1 MKNILPILMCGMSLA
16 CNAVA
21 SDVKPAN
28 VLFIMIDDLRPELG
42 AYGSTAVKSPNIDS
56 LARESVVFANAYVN
70 VPVCGASRASM
81 MSGIRPTEKR
91 FVGYQA
97 RIDED
102 AKGAETLFGY
112 LKKQGY
118 YSESIGKILHFSEDS
133 KAGWSTPPWNPKA
146 KIKRIGHRNYQSAEN
161 IASFLKDRTG
171 PAYEAAD
178 VPDNHYFDGMIADQ
192 AMASLESASQ
202 RDQPFFIAV
211 GFLKPHLPF
220 TVPLRYWDLYNE
232 EDIDL
237 ASNPLMPVG
246 APREAIHS
254 WGELRKFEGIPKS
267 PHPVP
272 DAMAKK
278 LVHGYLASVSYS
290 DAQVGKLLTKLK
302 QLNLDENTI
311 VILAGDHGFSL
322 GEHGLWVKHS
332 PFDVAT
338 RTPLIV
344 KLPSALTDTSPMGRL
359 LKNSLSKST
368 LSKST
373 LSKSPLSKSNE
384 LTPSLNPGVGIAEG
398 LVEFVDIFPTVL
410 ELLGKPKLPQLQGES
425 FGSQLLDSSAPGKAA
440 VFPRWHAA
448 DVIKT
453 DRYAMTEW
461 FDRQGQVTARMLFDH
476 LNDPKETVNLAD
488 NKDFKTLVAELHEQL
503 IALRESR

>member
-1 MKNILPILMCGMSLA
+1 MKNLLPILMCGMSLA
-16 CNAVA
+16 FNVFA

-56 LARESVVFANAYVN
+56 LASEAVLFANAYVN

-102 AKGAETLFGY
+102 AQDAETLFGY
-112 LKKQGY
+112 LKNQGY

-133 KAGWSTPPWNPKA
+133 KADWSAPPWNPKA
-146 KIKRIGHRNYQSAEN
+146 KIKRLGHRNYQSAEN
-161 IASFLKDRTG
+161 IASFLKDRVG

-202 RDQPFFIAV
+202 RDQPFFMAV

-220 TVPLRYWDLYNE
+220 TAPLRYWDLYRE
-232 EDIDL
+232 DDIDL
-237 ASNPLMPVG
+237 ASNPLMPVV
-246 APREAIHS
+246 APREAMHS
-254 WGELRKFEGIPKS
+254 WGELRKFEGIPKA

-302 QLNLDENTI
+302 QLNLDDNTI
-311 VILAGDHGFSL
+311 VIVAGDHGFSL

-344 KLPSALTDTSPMGRL
+344 KLPTTLTETSTTGL
-359 LKNSLSKST
+359 LSST
-368 LSKST
+368 LSTRSE
-373 LSKSPLSKSNE
+373 P
-384 LTPSLNPGVGIAEG
+384 TPNLKPGVGTAEG

-410 ELLGKPKLPQLQGES
+410 ELLGKPKLPQLQGDS
-425 FGSQLLDSSAPGKAA
+425 FVSQLIDVSAPGKVA

-461 FDRQGQVTARMLFDH
+461 FDQQGQVTARMLFDH
-476 LNDPKETVNLAD
+476 LNDPKETINLAEH
-488 NKDFKTLVAELHEQL
+488 KDYKSLVADLHEQL
-503 IALRESR
+503 ISLRENR

>member
-1 MKNILPILMCGMSLA
+1 MNSILPILMCGMALA
-16 CNAVA
+16 FNAVA

-28 VLFIMIDDLRPELG
+28 ILLIMIDDLRPELG

-56 LARESVVFANAYVN
+56 LAREAVVFANAYVN

-91 FVGYQA
+91 FVGYEA

-133 KAGWSTPPWNPKA
+133 KAGWSTPPWNPKP
-146 KIKRIGHRNYQSAEN
+146 KIKRLGHRNYQSAEN
-161 IASFLKDRTG
+161 IISFLKDRTG

-178 VPDNHYFDGMIADQ
+178 VPDNRYFDGMIADQ
-192 AMASLESASQ
+192 AMASLESASE
-202 RDQPFFIAV
+202 RDQPFFMAV

-220 TVPLRYWDLYNE
+220 TVPLSYWDLYDQ
-232 EDIDL
+232 EDINL

-246 APREAIHS
+246 APRQAIHR
-254 WGELRKFEGIPKS
+254 WGELRKFEGIPKA
-267 PHPVP
+267 PHPVS

-290 DAQVGKLLTKLK
+290 DAQVGKLLAKLK
-302 QLNLDENTI
+302 QLNLDDNTI
-311 VILAGDHGFSL
+311 VMVAGDHGFSL

-344 KLPSALTDTSPMGRL
+344 KLPTALTQTSTARRRL
-359 LKNSLSKST
+359 KSTSSKSSET
-368 LSKST
+368 K
-373 LSKSPLSKSNE
+373 PNR
-384 LTPSLNPGVGIAEG
+384 NPGVGTAEG

-410 ELLGKPKLPQLQGES
+410 ELLGKPILPQLQGAS
-425 FGSQLLDSSAPGKAA
+425 FVSQLLDTSAPGKTA

-461 FDRQGQVTARMLFDH
+461 FDQEGQVTARMLFDH
-476 LNDPKETVNLAD
+476 LNDPKETINLAEH
-488 NKDFKTLVAELHEQL
+488 KDYKSLVAELHEQL
-503 IALRESR
+503 IFLRESR

>member
-1 MKNILPILMCGMSLA
+1 MKNLLLIFMCSLSIA
-16 CNAVA
+16 FNAIA

-28 VLFIMIDDLRPELG
+28 ILFIMIDDLRPELG

-56 LARESVVFANAYVN
+56 LASEGVLFANAYAN

-81 MSGIRPTEKR
+81 MSGIRPTETR

-118 YSESIGKILHFSEDS
+118 YSQSIGKILHFPDDS
-133 KAGWSTPPWNPKA
+133 KAGWSTPPWNPKP

-161 IASFLKDRTG
+161 IASFLKGRVG
-171 PAYEAAD
+171 PAYEATD

-192 AMASLESASQ
+192 AITSLESASQ
-202 RDQPFFIAV
+202 RDQPFFMAV

-220 TVPLRYWDLYNE
+220 TVPLRYWDLYRE
-232 EDIDL
+232 DDIDL

-246 APREAIHS
+246 APRQAIHS
-254 WGELRKFEGIPKS
+254 WGELRKFEGIPKA

-290 DAQVGKLLTKLK
+290 DAQVGKLLAKLK
-302 QLNLDENTI
+302 QLDLDDYTI

-344 KLPSALTDTSPMGRL
+344 KLPTKLTEKSAMGLLREGTS
-359 LKNSLSKST
+359 SKSSET
-368 LSKST
+368 K
-373 LSKSPLSKSNE
+373 
-384 LTPSLNPGVGIAEG
+384 PSRNPGVGTAEG

-410 ELLGKPKLPQLQGES
+410 ELLGKPKLPQLQGDS
-425 FGSQLLDSSAPGKAA
+425 FVSQLLDVNAPGKVA

-461 FDRQGQVTARMLFDH
+461 FDQQGQVTARMMFDH
-476 LNDPKETVNLAD
+476 LNDPKETVNLAEH
-488 NKDFKTLVAELHEQL
+488 KDYKSLVADLHEQL
-503 IALRESR
+503 IILRESR

>member
-1 MKNILPILMCGMSLA
+1 MKNILPIFMCGMSLTF
-16 CNAVA
+16 NAVA

-56 LARESVVFANAYVN
+56 LASEAVVFANAYVN

-112 LKKQGY
+112 LKNQGY

-133 KAGWSTPPWNPKA
+133 KAGWSTPPWSPKA

-161 IASFLKDRTG
+161 IARFLKDRVG
-171 PAYEAAD
+171 PAYEAVD
-178 VPDNHYFDGMIADQ
+178 VPDNHYFDGMIAEQ
-192 AMASLESASQ
+192 AMASLESASE
-202 RDQPFFIAV
+202 RDQPFFMAV

-220 TVPLRYWDLYNE
+220 TVPLRYWDLYRQ
-232 EDIDL
+232 EDINL
-237 ASNPLMPVG
+237 ANNPLMPVG
-246 APREAIHS
+246 APRQAIHS
-254 WGELRKFEGIPKS
+254 WGELRKFEGIPKA
-267 PHPVP
+267 PYPVP

-290 DAQVGKLLTKLK
+290 DAQVGKLLAKLK
-302 QLNLDENTI
+302 QLNLDDNTI
-311 VILAGDHGFSL
+311 VIVAGDHGFSL

-344 KLPSALTDTSPMGRL
+344 KLPTSLTQSSTMGRRL
-359 LKNSLSKST
+359 ESTSSKSSAT
-368 LSKST
+368 K
-373 LSKSPLSKSNE
+373 
-384 LTPSLNPGVGIAEG
+384 LNRNSGVGTAEG

-410 ELLGKPKLPQLQGES
+410 ELLGKPMLPQLQGKS
-425 FGSQLLDSSAPGKAA
+425 FVSQLLDTSAPGKTA

-461 FDRQGQVTARMLFDH
+461 FDQEGQVTARMLFDH
-476 LNDPKETVNLAD
+476 LNDPKETINLAEH
-488 NKDFKTLVAELHEQL
+488 KDYKSLVADLHQQL
-503 IALRESR
+503 IFLRESR

>member
-16 CNAVA
+16 FNVFA

-56 LARESVVFANAYVN
+56 LASEAVLFANAYVN

-81 MSGIRPTEKR
+81 VSGIRPTEKR

-102 AKGAETLFGY
+102 AQDAETLFGY
-112 LKKQGY
+112 LKNQGY

-133 KAGWSTPPWNPKA
+133 KADWSAPPWNPKA
-146 KIKRIGHRNYQSAEN
+146 KIKRLGHRNYQSAEN
-161 IASFLKDRTG
+161 IASFLKDRVG

-192 AMASLESASQ
+192 AMASLESVSQ
-202 RDQPFFIAV
+202 RDQPFFMAV

-220 TVPLRYWDLYNE
+220 TAPLRYWDLYRE
-232 EDIDL
+232 DDIDL
-237 ASNPLMPVG
+237 ASNPLMPVA
-246 APREAIHS
+246 APREAMHS
-254 WGELRKFEGIPKS
+254 WGELRKFEGIPKA

-302 QLNLDENTI
+302 QLNLDDNTI
-311 VILAGDHGFSL
+311 VIVAGDHGFSL

-344 KLPSALTDTSPMGRL
+344 KLPTTLTETSTTGL
-359 LKNSLSKST
+359 LSST
-368 LSKST
+368 LSTRSE
-373 LSKSPLSKSNE
+373 P
-384 LTPSLNPGVGIAEG
+384 TPNLKPGVGTAEG

-410 ELLGKPKLPQLQGES
+410 ELLGKPKLPQLQGDS
-425 FGSQLLDSSAPGKAA
+425 FVSQLIDVSAPGKVA

-461 FDRQGQVTARMLFDH
+461 FDQQGQVTARMLFDH
-476 LNDPKETVNLAD
+476 LNDPKETINLAEH
-488 NKDFKTLVAELHEQL
+488 KDYKSLVADLHEQL
-503 IALRESR
+503 ISLRENR

>member
-1 MKNILPILMCGMSLA
+1 MKNLLLIFMCSLSIA
-16 CNAVA
+16 FNAIA

-28 VLFIMIDDLRPELG
+28 ILFIMIDDLRPELG

-56 LARESVVFANAYVN
+56 LASEGVLFANAYAN

-81 MSGIRPTEKR
+81 MSGIRPTETR

-118 YSESIGKILHFSEDS
+118 YSQSIGKILHFPDDS
-133 KAGWSTPPWNPKA
+133 KAGWSTPPWNPKP

-161 IASFLKDRTG
+161 IASFLKGRVG
-171 PAYEAAD
+171 PAYEATD
-178 VPDNHYFDGMIADQ
+178 VQDNHYFDGMIADQ
-192 AMASLESASQ
+192 AITSLESASQ
-202 RDQPFFIAV
+202 RDQPFFMAV

-220 TVPLRYWDLYNE
+220 TVPLRYWDLYRE
-232 EDIDL
+232 DDIDL

-246 APREAIHS
+246 APRQAIHS
-254 WGELRKFEGIPKS
+254 WGELRKFEGIPKA

-290 DAQVGKLLTKLK
+290 DAQVGKLLAKLK
-302 QLNLDENTI
+302 QLDLDDNTI

-344 KLPSALTDTSPMGRL
+344 KLPTKLTEKSAMGLLREGTS
-359 LKNSLSKST
+359 SKSSET
-368 LSKST
+368 K
-373 LSKSPLSKSNE
+373 
-384 LTPSLNPGVGIAEG
+384 PSRNPGVGTAEG

-410 ELLGKPKLPQLQGES
+410 ELLGKPKLPQLQGDS
-425 FGSQLLDSSAPGKAA
+425 FVSQLLDVNAPGKVA

-461 FDRQGQVTARMLFDH
+461 FDQQGQVTARMMFDH
-476 LNDPKETVNLAD
+476 LNDPKETVNLAEH
-488 NKDFKTLVAELHEQL
+488 KDYKSLVADLHEQL
-503 IALRESR
+503 IILRESR

>member
-1 MKNILPILMCGMSLA
+1 MKNLLLIFMCSLSIA
-16 CNAVA
+16 FNAIA

-28 VLFIMIDDLRPELG
+28 ILFIMIDDLRPELG

-56 LARESVVFANAYVN
+56 LASEAVLFANAYVN

-118 YSESIGKILHFSEDS
+118 YSESIGKILHFSADS

-192 AMASLESASQ
+192 AMASLESASE
-202 RDQPFFIAV
+202 RDQPFFMAV

-220 TVPLRYWDLYNE
+220 TVPLRYWDLYRE
-232 EDIDL
+232 DDIDL

-246 APREAIHS
+246 APRQAIHS
-254 WGELRKFEGIPKS
+254 WGELRKFEGIPKA

-290 DAQVGKLLTKLK
+290 DAQVGKLLAKLK
-302 QLNLDENTI
+302 QLDLDDNTI

-344 KLPSALTDTSPMGRL
+344 KLPTKLTEKSAMGL
-359 LKNSLSKST
+359 LLGST
-368 LSKST
+368 LSTS
-373 LSKSPLSKSNE
+373 SEP
-384 LTPSLNPGVGIAEG
+384 TPNLKPGVGTAEG

-410 ELLGKPKLPQLQGES
+410 ELLGKPKLPQLQGDS
-425 FGSQLLDSSAPGKAA
+425 FVSQLLDVNAPGKVA

-461 FDRQGQVTARMLFDH
+461 FDQQGQVTARMLFDH
-476 LNDPKETVNLAD
+476 INDPKETVNLAEH
-488 NKDFKTLVAELHEQL
+488 KDYKSLVADLHEQL
-503 IALRESR
+503 IILRESR

>member
-16 CNAVA
+16 FNAVA

-56 LARESVVFANAYVN
+56 LASEAVVFANAYVN

-133 KAGWSTPPWNPKA
+133 KAGWSTPPWNPKP
-146 KIKRIGHRNYQSAEN
+146 KIKRIGHRNYQRAEK
-161 IASFLKDRTG
+161 IASFLKYRVG

-192 AMASLESASQ
+192 AMASLESVSQ
-202 RDQPFFIAV
+202 RDQPFFMAV

-220 TVPLRYWDLYNE
+220 NAPLRYWDLYRE
-232 EDIDL
+232 DDIDL
-237 ASNPLMPVG
+237 ASNPLMPVA
-246 APREAIHS
+246 APREAMHS
-254 WGELRKFEGIPKS
+254 WGELRKFEGIPKA

-290 DAQVGKLLTKLK
+290 DAQVGKLVTKLK
-302 QLNLDENTI
+302 QLNLDDNTI
-311 VILAGDHGFSL
+311 VIVAGDHGFSL

-344 KLPSALTDTSPMGRL
+344 KLPTTLTETSTMGL
-359 LKNSLSKST
+359 LGST
-368 LSKST
+368 LSTRSE
-373 LSKSPLSKSNE
+373 P
-384 LTPSLNPGVGIAEG
+384 TPNLKPGVGTAEG

-410 ELLGKPKLPQLQGES
+410 ELLGKPKLPQLQGDS
-425 FGSQLLDSSAPGKAA
+425 FVSQLIDVSAPGKVA

-461 FDRQGQVTARMLFDH
+461 FDQQGQVTARMLFDH
-476 LNDPKETVNLAD
+476 LNDPKETINLAEH
-488 NKDFKTLVAELHEQL
+488 KDYKSLVADLHEQL
-503 IALRESR
+503 ISLRENR

>member
-1 MKNILPILMCGMSLA
+1 MKNLLPILMCGMSLA
-16 CNAVA
+16 FNVFA

-56 LARESVVFANAYVN
+56 LASEAVLFANAYVN

-102 AKGAETLFGY
+102 AQDAETLFGY
-112 LKKQGY
+112 LKNQGY

-133 KAGWSTPPWNPKA
+133 KADWSAPPWNPKA
-146 KIKRIGHRNYQSAEN
+146 KIKRLGHRNYQSAEN
-161 IASFLKDRTG
+161 IASFLKDRVG

-202 RDQPFFIAV
+202 RDQPFFMAV

-220 TVPLRYWDLYNE
+220 TAPLRYWDLYRE
-232 EDIDL
+232 DDIDL
-237 ASNPLMPVG
+237 ASNPLMPVV
-246 APREAIHS
+246 APREAMHS
-254 WGELRKFEGIPKS
+254 WGELRKFEGIPKA

-302 QLNLDENTI
+302 QLNLDDNTI
-311 VILAGDHGFSL
+311 VIVAGDHGFSL

-344 KLPSALTDTSPMGRL
+344 KLPTTLTETSTTGL
-359 LKNSLSKST
+359 LSST
-368 LSKST
+368 LSQRSE
-373 LSKSPLSKSNE
+373 P
-384 LTPSLNPGVGIAEG
+384 TPNLKPGVGTAEG

-410 ELLGKPKLPQLQGES
+410 ELLGKPKLPQLQGDS
-425 FGSQLLDSSAPGKAA
+425 FVSQLIDVSAPGKVA

-461 FDRQGQVTARMLFDH
+461 FDQQGQVTARMLFDH
-476 LNDPKETVNLAD
+476 LNDPKETINLAEH
-488 NKDFKTLVAELHEQL
+488 KDYKSLVADLHEQL
-503 IALRESR
+503 ISLRENR

>member
-1 MKNILPILMCGMSLA
+1 MKNLLLIFMCSLSIA
-16 CNAVA
+16 FNAIA

-28 VLFIMIDDLRPELG
+28 ILFIMIDDLRPELG

-56 LARESVVFANAYVN
+56 LASEGVLFANAYAN

-81 MSGIRPTEKR
+81 MSGIRPTETR

-118 YSESIGKILHFSEDS
+118 YSQSIGKILHFPDDS
-133 KAGWSTPPWNPKA
+133 KAGWSTPPWNPKP

-161 IASFLKDRTG
+161 IASFLKGRVG
-171 PAYEAAD
+171 PAYEATD

-192 AMASLESASQ
+192 AITSLES
-202 RDQPFFIAV
+202 DQPFFMAV

-220 TVPLRYWDLYNE
+220 TVPLRYWDLYRE
-232 EDIDL
+232 DDIDL

-246 APREAIHS
+246 APRQAIHS
-254 WGELRKFEGIPKS
+254 WGELRKFEGIPKA

-290 DAQVGKLLTKLK
+290 DAQVGKLLAKLK
-302 QLNLDENTI
+302 QLDLDDNTI

-344 KLPSALTDTSPMGRL
+344 KLPTKLTEKSAMGLLREGTS
-359 LKNSLSKST
+359 SKSSET
-368 LSKST
+368 K
-373 LSKSPLSKSNE
+373 
-384 LTPSLNPGVGIAEG
+384 PSRNPGVGTAEG

-410 ELLGKPKLPQLQGES
+410 ELLGKPKLPQLQGDS
-425 FGSQLLDSSAPGKAA
+425 FVSQLLDVNAPGKVA

-461 FDRQGQVTARMLFDH
+461 FDQQGQVTARMMFDH
-476 LNDPKETVNLAD
+476 LNDPKETVNLAEH
-488 NKDFKTLVAELHEQL
+488 KDYKSLVADLHEQL
-503 IALRESR
+503 IILRESR

>member
-16 CNAVA
+16 FNAVA

-56 LARESVVFANAYVN
+56 LASEAVVFANAYVN

-133 KAGWSTPPWNPKA
+133 KAGWSTPPWNPKP
-146 KIKRIGHRNYQSAEN
+146 KIKRIGHRNYQRAEN
-161 IASFLKDRTG
+161 IASFLKDRVG

-192 AMASLESASQ
+192 AMASLESVSQ

-220 TVPLRYWDLYNE
+220 NAPLRYWDLYRE
-232 EDIDL
+232 DDIDL
-237 ASNPLMPVG
+237 ASNPLMPVA
-246 APREAIHS
+246 APREAMHS
-254 WGELRKFEGIPKS
+254 WGELRKFEGIPKA

-290 DAQVGKLLTKLK
+290 DAQVGKLLAKLK
-302 QLNLDENTI
+302 QLDLDDNTI

-344 KLPSALTDTSPMGRL
+344 KLPTKLTEKSAMGL
-359 LKNSLSKST
+359 LLGST
-368 LSKST
+368 LSTS
-373 LSKSPLSKSNE
+373 SEP
-384 LTPSLNPGVGIAEG
+384 TPNLKPGVGTAEG

-410 ELLGKPKLPQLQGES
+410 ELLGKPKLPQLQGDS
-425 FGSQLLDSSAPGKAA
+425 FVSQLLDVNAPGKVA

-461 FDRQGQVTARMLFDH
+461 FDQQGQVTARMMFDH
-476 LNDPKETVNLAD
+476 LNDPKETVNLAEH
-488 NKDFKTLVAELHEQL
+488 KDYKSLVADLHEQL
-503 IALRESR
+503 ISLRENR

>member
-16 CNAVA
+16 FNAAA
-21 SDVKPAN
+21 SDLKPAN
-28 VLFIMIDDLRPELG
+28 VLLIMIDDLRPELG
-42 AYGSTAVKSPNIDS
+42 AYGSTEVKSPNIDS
-56 LARESVVFANAYVN
+56 LAGEAVLFANAYVN

-192 AMASLESASQ
+192 AMASLESASE
-202 RDQPFFIAV
+202 RDQPFFMAV

-220 TVPLRYWDLYNE
+220 TVPLRYWDLYEQEN
-232 EDIDL
+232 INL

-246 APREAIHS
+246 APRQAIHS
-254 WGELRKFEGIPKS
+254 WGELRKFEGIPKA

-278 LVHGYLASVSYS
+278 LIHGYLASVSYS
-290 DAQVGKLLTKLK
+290 DAQVGKLLAKLK
-302 QLNLDENTI
+302 QLNLDDNTI

-344 KLPSALTDTSPMGRL
+344 KLPTALTETSTMGRL
-359 LKNSLSKST
+359 LGSSS
-368 LSKST
+368 SRSGEI
-373 LSKSPLSKSNE
+373 KSNM
-384 LTPSLNPGVGIAEG
+384 NPGVGIAEG

-410 ELLGKPKLPQLQGES
+410 ELLGKPKLPQLQGDS
-425 FGSQLLDSSAPGKAA
+425 FVNQLLDASAPGKAA

-453 DRYAMTEW
+453 DRYALTEW
-461 FDRQGQVTARMLFDH
+461 FDQRGEVTARMLYDH
-476 LNDPKETVNLAD
+476 QNDPQETVNLAD
-488 NKDFKTLVAELHEQL
+488 NKDYQSLVAELHKKL
-503 IALRESR
+503 IVLRENR

>member
-1 MKNILPILMCGMSLA
+1 MKNLLLTAISVMSLA
-16 CNAVA
+16 FNALA
-21 SDVKPAN
+21 SEVKPAN
-28 VLFIMIDDLRPELG
+28 VLLIMIDDLRPELG
-42 AYGSTAVKSPNIDS
+42 AYGSTAVKSPNIDK
-56 LARESVVFANAYVN
+56 LASEAVLFANAYAN

-81 MSGIRPTEKR
+81 MSGIRPTETR

-118 YSESIGKILHFSEDS
+118 YSQSIGKILHFPDDS
-133 KAGWSTPPWNPKA
+133 KAGWSTPPWNPKP
-146 KIKRIGHRNYQSAEN
+146 KVKRIGHRNYQSAEN
-161 IASFLKDRTG
+161 IASFLKGRVG
-171 PAYEAAD
+171 PAYEATD

-192 AMASLESASQ
+192 AITSLESASQ
-202 RDQPFFIAV
+202 RDQPFFMAV

-220 TVPLRYWDLYNE
+220 TVPLRYWDLYRE
-232 EDIDL
+232 EDINL

-246 APREAIHS
+246 APLEAMHR
-254 WGELRKFEGIPKS
+254 WGELRKFDGIPKS
-267 PHPVP
+267 PYPVP
-272 DAMAKK
+272 EAMAKK

-290 DAQVGKLLTKLK
+290 DAQVGKLLAKLK
-302 QLNLDENTI
+302 QLNLDDNTI
-311 VILAGDHGFSL
+311 IILVGDHGFSL

-344 KLPSALTDTSPMGRL
+344 KLPTGLKEPLAMERL
-359 LKNSLSKST
+359 LGKT
-368 LSKST
+368 LSQT
-373 LSKSPLSKSNE
+373 NESPAV
-384 LTPSLNPGVGIAEG
+384 LNPVEGVAEG

-410 ELLGKPKLPQLQGES
+410 ELLGKPKLRQLQGES
-425 FGSQLLDSSAPGKAA
+425 FVSQLLDTSAPGKAE

-453 DRYAMTEW
+453 DRYALTEW
-461 FDRQGQVTARMLFDH
+461 FDHRGRVTARMLFDH
-476 LNDPKETVNLAD
+476 LNDPNESVNVAED
-488 NKDFKTLVAELHEQL
+488 KRYKSLVAKLHDRL
-503 IALRESR
+503 IVLRENR

>member
-1 MKNILPILMCGMSLA
+1 MKNLLLIFMCSLSIA
-16 CNAVA
+16 FNAIA

-28 VLFIMIDDLRPELG
+28 ILFIMIDDLRPELG

-56 LARESVVFANAYVN
+56 LASEGVLFANAYAN

-81 MSGIRPTEKR
+81 MSGIRPTETS

-118 YSESIGKILHFSEDS
+118 YSQSIGKILHFPDDS
-133 KAGWSTPPWNPKA
+133 KAGWSTPPWNPKP

-161 IASFLKDRTG
+161 IASFLKGSVG
-171 PAYEAAD
+171 PAYEATD

-192 AMASLESASQ
+192 AITSLESASQ
-202 RDQPFFIAV
+202 RDQPFFMAV

-220 TVPLRYWDLYNE
+220 TVPLRYWDLYRE
-232 EDIDL
+232 DDIDL

-246 APREAIHS
+246 APRQAIHS
-254 WGELRKFEGIPKS
+254 WGELRKFEGIPKA

-290 DAQVGKLLTKLK
+290 DAQVGKLLAKLK
-302 QLNLDENTI
+302 QLDLDDNTI

-344 KLPSALTDTSPMGRL
+344 KLPTKLTEKSAMGLLREGTS
-359 LKNSLSKST
+359 SKSSET
-368 LSKST
+368 K
-373 LSKSPLSKSNE
+373 
-384 LTPSLNPGVGIAEG
+384 PSRNPGVGTAEG

-410 ELLGKPKLPQLQGES
+410 ELLGKPKLPQLQGDS
-425 FGSQLLDSSAPGKAA
+425 FVSQLLDVNAPGKVA

-461 FDRQGQVTARMLFDH
+461 FDQQGQVTARMMFDH
-476 LNDPKETVNLAD
+476 LNDPKETVNLAEH
-488 NKDFKTLVAELHEQL
+488 KDYKSLVADLHEQL
-503 IALRESR
+503 IILRESR

>member
-16 CNAVA
+16 FNAVA

-202 RDQPFFIAV
+202 RDQPFFMAV

-237 ASNPLMPVG
+237 AS
-246 APREAIHS
+246 I
-254 WGELRKFEGIPKS
+254 
-267 PHPVP
+267 
-272 DAMAKK
+272 
-278 LVHGYLASVSYS
+278 
-290 DAQVGKLLTKLK
+290 
-302 QLNLDENTI
+302 
-311 VILAGDHGFSL
+311 
-322 GEHGLWVKHS
+322 
-332 PFDVAT
+332 
-338 RTPLIV
+338 
-344 KLPSALTDTSPMGRL
+344 
-359 LKNSLSKST
+359 
-368 LSKST
+368 
-373 LSKSPLSKSNE
+373 
-384 LTPSLNPGVGIAEG
+384 
-398 LVEFVDIFPTVL
+398 
-410 ELLGKPKLPQLQGES
+410 
-425 FGSQLLDSSAPGKAA
+425 
-440 VFPRWHAA
+440 
-448 DVIKT
+448 
-453 DRYAMTEW
+453 
-461 FDRQGQVTARMLFDH
+461 
-476 LNDPKETVNLAD
+476 
-488 NKDFKTLVAELHEQL
+488 
-503 IALRESR
+503 

>member
-1 MKNILPILMCGMSLA
+1 MKNILPILICGMSLA
-16 CNAVA
+16 FNAVA
-21 SDVKPAN
+21 SDLKPAN

-42 AYGSTAVKSPNIDS
+42 AYGSKAVKSPNIDS
-56 LARESVVFANAYVN
+56 LAGEAVLFANAYVN

-91 FVGYQA
+91 FVGYQS

-192 AMASLESASQ
+192 AMASLESASE
-202 RDQPFFIAV
+202 RDQPFFMAV

-220 TVPLRYWDLYNE
+220 TVPLRYWDLYEQEAIN
-232 EDIDL
+232 L

-246 APREAIHS
+246 APRQAIHS
-254 WGELRKFEGIPKS
+254 WGELRKFEGIPKA

-290 DAQVGKLLTKLK
+290 DAQVGKLLAKLK
-302 QLNLDENTI
+302 QLNLDDNTI

-338 RTPLIV
+338 KTPLIV
-344 KLPSALTDTSPMGRL
+344 KLPTTLTETLLMGRL
-359 LKNSLSKST
+359 LEST
-368 LSKST
+368 LATGDESR
-373 LSKSPLSKSNE
+373 PL
-384 LTPSLNPGVGIAEG
+384 LNPGVGVAGG
-398 LVEFVDIFPTVL
+398 LVEFVDIFPTLL
-410 ELLGKPKLPQLQGES
+410 ELLGKPKLPQLQGDS
-425 FGSQLLDSSAPGKAA
+425 FVSQLLDSSAPGKAA

-461 FDRQGQVTARMLFDH
+461 FDQQGNVTARMLFDH
-476 LNDPKETVNLAD
+476 LNDPQESVNLAD
-488 NKDFKTLVAELHEQL
+488 NREYKSLVAELHEQL

>member
-1 MKNILPILMCGMSLA
+1 MKNLLPILMCGMSLA
-16 CNAVA
+16 FNVFA

-56 LARESVVFANAYVN
+56 LASEAVLFANAYVN

-102 AKGAETLFGY
+102 AQDAETLFGY
-112 LKKQGY
+112 LKNQGY

-133 KAGWSTPPWNPKA
+133 KADWSAPPWNPKA
-146 KIKRIGHRNYQSAEN
+146 KIKRLGHRNYQSAEN
-161 IASFLKDRTG
+161 IASFLKDRVG

-192 AMASLESASQ
+192 AMASLESVSQ
-202 RDQPFFIAV
+202 RDQPFFMAV

-220 TVPLRYWDLYNE
+220 TAPLRYWDLYRE
-232 EDIDL
+232 DDIDL
-237 ASNPLMPVG
+237 ASNPLMPVA
-246 APREAIHS
+246 APREAMHS
-254 WGELRKFEGIPKS
+254 WGELRKFEGIPKA

-290 DAQVGKLLTKLK
+290 DAQVGKLLAKLK
-302 QLNLDENTI
+302 QLDLDDNTI

-344 KLPSALTDTSPMGRL
+344 KLPTKLTEKSAMGL
-359 LKNSLSKST
+359 LLGST
-368 LSKST
+368 LSTS
-373 LSKSPLSKSNE
+373 SEP
-384 LTPSLNPGVGIAEG
+384 TPNLKPGVGTAEG

-410 ELLGKPKLPQLQGES
+410 ELLGKPKLPQLQGDS
-425 FGSQLLDSSAPGKAA
+425 FVSQLLDVNAPGKVA

-461 FDRQGQVTARMLFDH
+461 FDQQGQVTARMLFDH
-476 LNDPKETVNLAD
+476 INDPKETVNLAEH
-488 NKDFKTLVAELHEQL
+488 KDYKSLVADLHEQL
-503 IALRESR
+503 IFLRESR

>member
-1 MKNILPILMCGMSLA
+1 MNSILPVLMCGMALA
-16 CNAVA
+16 FNAVA

-28 VLFIMIDDLRPELG
+28 ILLIMIDDLRPELG

-56 LARESVVFANAYVN
+56 LAREAVVFANAYVN

-91 FVGYQA
+91 FVGYEA

-133 KAGWSTPPWNPKA
+133 KAGWSTPPWNPKP
-146 KIKRIGHRNYQSAEN
+146 KIKRLGHHNYQSAEN
-161 IASFLKDRTG
+161 IISFLKDRTG

-178 VPDNHYFDGMIADQ
+178 VPDNRYFDGMIADQ
-192 AMASLESASQ
+192 AMASLESASE
-202 RDQPFFIAV
+202 RDQPFFMAV

-220 TVPLRYWDLYNE
+220 TVPLSYWDLYDQ
-232 EDIDL
+232 EDINL

-246 APREAIHS
+246 APRQAIHR
-254 WGELRKFEGIPKS
+254 WGELRKFEGIPKA
-267 PHPVP
+267 PHPVS

-290 DAQVGKLLTKLK
+290 DAQVGKLLAKLK
-302 QLNLDENTI
+302 QLNLDDNTI
-311 VILAGDHGFSL
+311 VMVAGDHGFSL

-344 KLPSALTDTSPMGRL
+344 KLPTALTQTSTARRL
-359 LKNSLSKST
+359 KSTSSKSSEAKPNT
-368 LSKST
+368 NSH
-373 LSKSPLSKSNE
+373 
-384 LTPSLNPGVGIAEG
+384 VGTAEG

-410 ELLGKPKLPQLQGES
+410 ELLGKPILPQLQGES
-425 FGSQLLDSSAPGKAA
+425 FVSQLLDTSAPGKTA

-461 FDRQGQVTARMLFDH
+461 FDQEGQVTARMLFDH
-476 LNDPKETVNLAD
+476 LNDPKETINLAEH
-488 NKDFKTLVAELHEQL
+488 KDYKSLVAELHEQL
-503 IALRESR
+503 IFLRESR

>member
-1 MKNILPILMCGMSLA
+1 MKNLLLIFMCSLSIA
-16 CNAVA
+16 FNAIA

-28 VLFIMIDDLRPELG
+28 ILFIMIDDLRPELG

-56 LARESVVFANAYVN
+56 LASEGVLFANAYAN

-81 MSGIRPTEKR
+81 MSGIRPTETR

-118 YSESIGKILHFSEDS
+118 YSQSIGKILHFPDYS
-133 KAGWSTPPWNPKA
+133 KAGWSTPPWNPKP

-161 IASFLKDRTG
+161 IASFLKGRVG
-171 PAYEAAD
+171 PAYEATD

-192 AMASLESASQ
+192 AITSLESASQ
-202 RDQPFFIAV
+202 RDQPFFMAV

-220 TVPLRYWDLYNE
+220 TVPLRYWDLYRE
-232 EDIDL
+232 DDIDL

-246 APREAIHS
+246 APRQAIHS
-254 WGELRKFEGIPKS
+254 WGELRKFEGIPKA

-290 DAQVGKLLTKLK
+290 DAQVGKLLAKLK
-302 QLNLDENTI
+302 QLDLDDNTI

-344 KLPSALTDTSPMGRL
+344 KLPTKLTEKSAMGLLREGTS
-359 LKNSLSKST
+359 SKSSET
-368 LSKST
+368 K
-373 LSKSPLSKSNE
+373 
-384 LTPSLNPGVGIAEG
+384 PSRNPGVGTAEG

-410 ELLGKPKLPQLQGES
+410 ELLGKPKLPQLQGDS
-425 FGSQLLDSSAPGKAA
+425 FVSQLLDVNAPGKVA

-461 FDRQGQVTARMLFDH
+461 FDQQGQVTARMMFDH
-476 LNDPKETVNLAD
+476 LNDPKETVNLAEH
-488 NKDFKTLVAELHEQL
+488 KDYKSLVADLHEQL
-503 IALRESR
+503 IILRESR

>member
-1 MKNILPILMCGMSLA
+1 MKNILPILICGMSLA
-16 CNAVA
+16 FNAVA
-21 SDVKPAN
+21 SDVKPVN
-28 VLFIMIDDLRPELG
+28 VLFIVIDDLRPELG
-42 AYGSTAVKSPNIDS
+42 AYGSTAVKSPNIDD
-56 LARESVVFANAYVN
+56 LANEAVLFANAYVN

-91 FVGYQA
+91 FVGYEA

-112 LKKQGY
+112 LKSQGY
-118 YSESIGKILHFSEDS
+118 YSEGIGKILHFSEDS
-133 KAGWSTPPWNPKA
+133 KTGWSTPPWSPKA
-146 KIKRIGHRNYQSAEN
+146 RIKPTGHHNYQRAEN
-161 IASFLKDRTG
+161 IARFLKDRVG

-178 VPDNHYFDGMIADQ
+178 VPDNHYFDGMIAEH
-192 AMASLESASQ
+192 AMASLESASE
-202 RDQPFFIAV
+202 RDQPFFMAV

-220 TVPLRYWDLYNE
+220 TAPLSYWDLYRE
-232 EDIDL
+232 EDIHL
-237 ASNPLMPVG
+237 ANNPLMPVG
-246 APREAIHS
+246 VPRRAIHR
-254 WGELRKFEGIPKS
+254 WGELRKFEGIPKA

-290 DAQVGKLLTKLK
+290 DAQVGKLLAKLK
-302 QLNLDENTI
+302 QLNLDGNTI
-311 VILAGDHGFSL
+311 VIVAGDHGFSL

-344 KLPSALTDTSPMGRL
+344 KLPTALTQTSPAGRL
-359 LKNSLSKST
+359 LKSTSAKSSETKPNTNSH
-368 LSKST
+368 
-373 LSKSPLSKSNE
+373 
-384 LTPSLNPGVGIAEG
+384 VGTAEG

-410 ELLGKPKLPQLQGES
+410 ELLGKPMLPQLQGAS
-425 FGSQLLDSSAPGKAA
+425 FVSQLLDTSAPGKTA

-461 FDRQGQVTARMLFDH
+461 FDQEGQVTARMLFDH
-476 LNDPKETVNLAD
+476 LNDPKETINLAEH
-488 NKDFKTLVAELHEQL
+488 KDYQSLVAELHEQL
-503 IALRESR
+503 ISLRQSR

>member
-1 MKNILPILMCGMSLA
+1 MKNLLPILMCGMSLA
-16 CNAVA
+16 FNVFAN
-21 SDVKPAN
+21 DVKPAN

-56 LARESVVFANAYVN
+56 LASEAVLFANAYVN

-102 AKGAETLFGY
+102 AQDAETLFGY
-112 LKKQGY
+112 LKNQGY

-133 KAGWSTPPWNPKA
+133 KADWSAPPWNPKA
-146 KIKRIGHRNYQSAEN
+146 KIKRLGHRNYQSAEN
-161 IASFLKDRTG
+161 IASFLKDRVG

-192 AMASLESASQ
+192 AMASLESVSQ
-202 RDQPFFIAV
+202 RDQPFFMAV

-220 TVPLRYWDLYNE
+220 TAPLRYWDLYRE
-232 EDIDL
+232 DDIDL
-237 ASNPLMPVG
+237 ASNPLMPVA
-246 APREAIHS
+246 APREAMHS
-254 WGELRKFEGIPKS
+254 WGELRKFEGIPKA

-302 QLNLDENTI
+302 QLNLDDNTI
-311 VILAGDHGFSL
+311 VIVAGDHGFSL

-344 KLPSALTDTSPMGRL
+344 KLPTTLTETSTTGL
-359 LKNSLSKST
+359 LSST
-368 LSKST
+368 LSTRSE
-373 LSKSPLSKSNE
+373 P
-384 LTPSLNPGVGIAEG
+384 TPNLKPGVGTAEG

-410 ELLGKPKLPQLQGES
+410 ELLGKPKLPQLQGDS
-425 FGSQLLDSSAPGKAA
+425 FVSQLIDVSAPGKVA

-461 FDRQGQVTARMLFDH
+461 FDQQGQVTARMLFDH
-476 LNDPKETVNLAD
+476 LNDPKETINLAEH
-488 NKDFKTLVAELHEQL
+488 KDYKSLVADLHEQL
-503 IALRESR
+503 ISLRENR

>member
-1 MKNILPILMCGMSLA
+1 MKNILPILICGMSLVF
-16 CNAVA
+16 NAVA
-21 SDVKPAN
+21 SDLKPAN
-28 VLFIMIDDLRPELG
+28 VLFIVIDDLRPELG
-42 AYGSTAVKSPNIDS
+42 AYGSTAVKSPNIDD
-56 LARESVVFANAYVN
+56 LANEAVLFANAYVN

-91 FVGYQA
+91 FVGYEA

-112 LKKQGY
+112 LKSQGY
-118 YSESIGKILHFSEDS
+118 YSEGIGKILHFSEDS
-133 KAGWSTPPWNPKA
+133 KTGWSTPPWSPKA
-146 KIKRIGHRNYQSAEN
+146 RIKPTGHHNYQRAEN
-161 IASFLKDRTG
+161 IARFLKDRVG

-178 VPDNHYFDGMIADQ
+178 VPDNHYFDGMIAEH
-192 AMASLESASQ
+192 AMASLESASE
-202 RDQPFFIAV
+202 RDQPFFMAV

-220 TVPLRYWDLYNE
+220 TAPLSYWDLYRE
-232 EDIDL
+232 EDIHL
-237 ASNPLMPVG
+237 ANNPLMPVG
-246 APREAIHS
+246 VPRRAIHR
-254 WGELRKFEGIPKS
+254 WGELRKFEGIPKA

-290 DAQVGKLLTKLK
+290 DAQVGKLLAKLK
-302 QLNLDENTI
+302 QLNLDGNTI
-311 VILAGDHGFSL
+311 VIVAGDHGFSL

-344 KLPSALTDTSPMGRL
+344 KLPTALTQTSPAGRL
-359 LKNSLSKST
+359 LKSTSAKSSETKPNTNSH
-368 LSKST
+368 
-373 LSKSPLSKSNE
+373 
-384 LTPSLNPGVGIAEG
+384 VGTAEG

-410 ELLGKPKLPQLQGES
+410 ELLGKPMLPQLQGAS
-425 FGSQLLDSSAPGKAA
+425 FVSQLLDTSAPGKTA

-461 FDRQGQVTARMLFDH
+461 FDQEGQVTARMLFDH
-476 LNDPKETVNLAD
+476 LNDPKETINLAEH
-488 NKDFKTLVAELHEQL
+488 KDYQSLVAELHEQL
-503 IALRESR
+503 ISLRQSR

>member
-1 MKNILPILMCGMSLA
+1 MKNLLLISMCSLSLA
-16 CNAVA
+16 FNSLA
-21 SDVKPAN
+21 SDAKPAN
-28 VLFIMIDDLRPELG
+28 ILLIMIDDLRPELG
-42 AYGSTAVKSPNIDS
+42 AYGSTVVKSPNIDS
-56 LARESVVFANAYVN
+56 LADEAVLFANAYVN

-112 LKKQGY
+112 LKNQGY

-133 KAGWSTPPWNPKA
+133 KAGWSAPPWNPKA
-146 KIKRIGHRNYQSAEN
+146 KIKRLGHRNYQAAEN
-161 IASFLKDRTG
+161 IASFLKDRVG

-178 VPDNHYFDGMIADQ
+178 VPDNQYFDGMIADR

-202 RDQPFFIAV
+202 RDQPFFMAV

-220 TVPLRYWDLYNE
+220 TAPLHYWDLYRE

-237 ASNPLMPVG
+237 ASNPLMPLA
-246 APREAIHS
+246 APREAMHS
-254 WGELRKFEGIPKS
+254 WGELRKFEGIPKA
-267 PHPVP
+267 PQPVP

-278 LVHGYLASVSYS
+278 LIHGYLASVSYS

-302 QLNLDENTI
+302 QLNLEGNTI

-344 KLPSALTDTSPMGRL
+344 KLPTTVTEASTMRL
-359 LKNSLSKST
+359 LGGT
-368 LSKST
+368 LPTSSQLIPNLK
-373 LSKSPLSKSNE
+373 
-384 LTPSLNPGVGIAEG
+384 PGVGTAEG

-410 ELLGKPKLPQLQGES
+410 ELLGKPRLPQLQGDS
-425 FGSQLLDSSAPGKAA
+425 FVSQLIDVSAPGKVA

-453 DRYAMTEW
+453 DRYALTEW
-461 FDRQGQVTARMLFDH
+461 FDQEGQVTARMLFDH
-476 LNDPKETVNLAD
+476 LNDPKETINLAEH
-488 NKDFKTLVAELHEQL
+488 KDYKSLVADLHEQL
-503 IALRESR
+503 ILLRESR

>member
-1 MKNILPILMCGMSLA
+1 MKNLLLIFMCSLSIA
-16 CNAVA
+16 FNAIA

-28 VLFIMIDDLRPELG
+28 ILFIMIDDLRPELG

-56 LARESVVFANAYVN
+56 LASEAVLFANAYVN

-102 AKGAETLFGY
+102 ARGAETLFGY

-118 YSESIGKILHFSEDS
+118 YSESIGKILHFSADS
-133 KAGWSTPPWNPKA
+133 KAGWSTPPWNPKE
-146 KIKRIGHRNYQSAEN
+146 IKRIGHRNYQSAEN

-192 AMASLESASQ
+192 AMASLESASE
-202 RDQPFFIAV
+202 RNQPFFMAV

-220 TVPLRYWDLYNE
+220 TVPLRYWDLYRE
-232 EDIDL
+232 DDIDL

-246 APREAIHS
+246 APRQAIHS
-254 WGELRKFEGIPKS
+254 WGELRKFEGIPKA

-290 DAQVGKLLTKLK
+290 DAQVGKLLAKLK
-302 QLNLDENTI
+302 QLDLDDNTI

-344 KLPSALTDTSPMGRL
+344 KLPTKLTEKSAMGL
-359 LKNSLSKST
+359 LLGST
-368 LSKST
+368 LSTS
-373 LSKSPLSKSNE
+373 SEP
-384 LTPSLNPGVGIAEG
+384 TPNLKPGVGTAEG

-410 ELLGKPKLPQLQGES
+410 ELLGKPKLPQLQGDS
-425 FGSQLLDSSAPGKAA
+425 FVSQLLDVNAPGKVA

-461 FDRQGQVTARMLFDH
+461 FDQQGQVTARMMFDH
-476 LNDPKETVNLAD
+476 LNDPKETVNLAEH
-488 NKDFKTLVAELHEQL
+488 KDYKSLVADLHEQL
-503 IALRESR
+503 IILRESR

>member
-1 MKNILPILMCGMSLA
+1 MKNLLLIFMCSLSIA
-16 CNAVA
+16 FNAIA

-28 VLFIMIDDLRPELG
+28 ILFIMIDDLRPELG

-56 LARESVVFANAYVN
+56 LASEGVLFANAYAN

-81 MSGIRPTEKR
+81 MSGIRPTETR

-118 YSESIGKILHFSEDS
+118 YSQSIGKILHFPDDS
-133 KAGWSTPPWNPKA
+133 KAGWSTPPWNPKP

-161 IASFLKDRTG
+161 IASFLKGRVG
-171 PAYEAAD
+171 PAYEATD

-192 AMASLESASQ
+192 AITSLESASQ
-202 RDQPFFIAV
+202 RDQPFFMAV

-220 TVPLRYWDLYNE
+220 TVPLRYWDLYRE
-232 EDIDL
+232 DDIDL

-246 APREAIHS
+246 APRQAIHS
-254 WGELRKFEGIPKS
+254 WGELRKFEGIPKA

-290 DAQVGKLLTKLK
+290 DAQVGKLLAKLK
-302 QLNLDENTI
+302 QLDLDDNTI

-344 KLPSALTDTSPMGRL
+344 KLPTKLTEKSAMGLLREGTS
-359 LKNSLSKST
+359 SKSSET
-368 LSKST
+368 K
-373 LSKSPLSKSNE
+373 
-384 LTPSLNPGVGIAEG
+384 PSRNPGVGTAEG

-410 ELLGKPKLPQLQGES
+410 ELLGKPKLPQLQGDS
-425 FGSQLLDSSAPGKAA
+425 FVSQLLDVNAPGKVA

-461 FDRQGQVTARMLFDH
+461 FDQQGQVTARMMFDH
-476 LNDPKETVNLAD
+476 INDHKETVNLAEH
-488 NKDFKTLVAELHEQL
+488 KDYKSLVADLNEQL
-503 IALRESR
+503 IILRESR

>member
-16 CNAVA
+16 FNVFA

-56 LARESVVFANAYVN
+56 LASEAVLFANAYVN

-102 AKGAETLFGY
+102 AQDAETLFGY
-112 LKKQGY
+112 LKNQGY

-133 KAGWSTPPWNPKA
+133 KADWSAPPWNPKA
-146 KIKRIGHRNYQSAEN
+146 KIKRLGHRNYQSAEN
-161 IASFLKDRTG
+161 IASFLKDRVG

-192 AMASLESASQ
+192 AMASLESVSQ
-202 RDQPFFIAV
+202 RDQPFFMAV

-220 TVPLRYWDLYNE
+220 TAPLRYWDLYRE
-232 EDIDL
+232 DDIDL
-237 ASNPLMPVG
+237 ASNPLMPVA
-246 APREAIHS
+246 APREAMHS
-254 WGELRKFEGIPKS
+254 WGELRKFEGIPKA

-302 QLNLDENTI
+302 QLNLDDNTI
-311 VILAGDHGFSL
+311 VIVAGDHGFSL

-344 KLPSALTDTSPMGRL
+344 KLPTTLTETSTTGL
-359 LKNSLSKST
+359 LSST
-368 LSKST
+368 LSTRSE
-373 LSKSPLSKSNE
+373 P
-384 LTPSLNPGVGIAEG
+384 TPNLKPGVGTAEG

-410 ELLGKPKLPQLQGES
+410 ELLGKPKLPQLQGDS
-425 FGSQLLDSSAPGKAA
+425 FVSQLIDVSAPGKVA

-461 FDRQGQVTARMLFDH
+461 FDQQGQVTARMLFDH
-476 LNDPKETVNLAD
+476 LNDPKETINLAEH
-488 NKDFKTLVAELHEQL
+488 KDYKSLVADLHEQL
-503 IALRESR
+503 ISLRENR

>member
-1 MKNILPILMCGMSLA
+1 MKNLLLIFMCSLSIA
-16 CNAVA
+16 FNAIA

-28 VLFIMIDDLRPELG
+28 ILFILIDDLRPELG

-56 LARESVVFANAYVN
+56 LASEGVLFANAYAN

-112 LKKQGY
+112 LRKQGY
-118 YSESIGKILHFSEDS
+118 YSESIGKILHFSADS

-192 AMASLESASQ
+192 AMASLESASE
-202 RDQPFFIAV
+202 RDQPFFMAV

-220 TVPLRYWDLYNE
+220 TVPLRYWDLYRE

-246 APREAIHS
+246 APRQAIHS
-254 WGELRKFEGIPKS
+254 WGELRKFEGIPKA

-302 QLNLDENTI
+302 QLNLDNNTI
-311 VILAGDHGFSL
+311 VIVAGDHGFSL

-344 KLPSALTDTSPMGRL
+344 KLPTKLTETSAMRL
-359 LKNSLSKST
+359 LLGST
-368 LSKST
+368 LSTRSE
-373 LSKSPLSKSNE
+373 P
-384 LTPSLNPGVGIAEG
+384 TPNLKPGVGTAEG

-410 ELLGKPKLPQLQGES
+410 ELLGKPKLPQLQGDS
-425 FGSQLLDSSAPGKAA
+425 FVSQLIDVSAPGKVA

-461 FDRQGQVTARMLFDH
+461 FDQQGQVTARMLFDH
-476 LNDPKETVNLAD
+476 LNDPKETINLAEH
-488 NKDFKTLVAELHEQL
+488 KDYKSLVADLHEQL
-503 IALRESR
+503 IFLRESR

>member
-1 MKNILPILMCGMSLA
+1 MKNILPILICGMSLVF
-16 CNAVA
+16 NAVA
-21 SDVKPAN
+21 SDLKPAN
-28 VLFIMIDDLRPELG
+28 VLFIVIDDLRPELG
-42 AYGSTAVKSPNIDS
+42 AYGSTAVKSPNIDD
-56 LARESVVFANAYVN
+56 LANEAVLFANAYVN

-91 FVGYQA
+91 FVGYEA

-112 LKKQGY
+112 LKSQGY
-118 YSESIGKILHFSEDS
+118 YSEGIGKILHFSEDS
-133 KAGWSTPPWNPKA
+133 KTGWSTPPWSPKA
-146 KIKRIGHRNYQSAEN
+146 RIKPTGHHNYQRAEN
-161 IASFLKDRTG
+161 IARFLKDRVG

-178 VPDNHYFDGMIADQ
+178 VPDNHYFDGMIAEH
-192 AMASLESASQ
+192 AMASLESASE
-202 RDQPFFIAV
+202 RDQPFFMAV

-220 TVPLRYWDLYNE
+220 TAPLSYWDLYRE
-232 EDIDL
+232 EDIHL
-237 ASNPLMPVG
+237 ANNPLMPVG
-246 APREAIHS
+246 VPRRAIHR
-254 WGELRKFEGIPKS
+254 WGELRKFEGIPKA

-290 DAQVGKLLTKLK
+290 DAQVGKLLAKLK
-302 QLNLDENTI
+302 QLKLDTTTI

-344 KLPSALTDTSPMGRL
+344 KLPTALTETSTMGRL
-359 LKNSLSKST
+359 REGTSSKSSET
-368 LSKST
+368 K
-373 LSKSPLSKSNE
+373 
-384 LTPSLNPGVGIAEG
+384 PSRNPDVGTAEG

-410 ELLGKPKLPQLQGES
+410 ELLGKPMLPQLQGDS
-425 FGSQLLDSSAPGKAA
+425 FVRQLLDTSAPGKVA

-461 FDRQGQVTARMLFDH
+461 FDQQGQVKARMLFDH
-476 LNDPKETVNLAD
+476 LNDPKETINLAEH
-488 NKDFKTLVAELHEQL
+488 KDYKSLVADLHEQL
-503 IALRESR
+503 ISLRESR

>member
-1 MKNILPILMCGMSLA
+1 VEGRFMKNLLLIFMCSLSIA
-16 CNAVA
+16 FNAIA

-28 VLFIMIDDLRPELG
+28 ILFIMIDDLRPELG

-56 LARESVVFANAYVN
+56 LASEGVLFANAYAN

-81 MSGIRPTEKR
+81 MSGIRPTETR

-118 YSESIGKILHFSEDS
+118 YSQSIGKILHFPDDS
-133 KAGWSTPPWNPKA
+133 KAGWSTPPWNPKP

-161 IASFLKDRTG
+161 IASFLKGRVG
-171 PAYEAAD
+171 PAYEATD

-192 AMASLESASQ
+192 AITSLESASQ
-202 RDQPFFIAV
+202 RDQPFFMAV

-220 TVPLRYWDLYNE
+220 TVPLRYWDLYRE
-232 EDIDL
+232 DDIDL

-246 APREAIHS
+246 APRQAIHS
-254 WGELRKFEGIPKS
+254 WGELRKFEGIPKA

-290 DAQVGKLLTKLK
+290 DAQVGKLLAKLK
-302 QLNLDENTI
+302 QLDLDDNTI

-344 KLPSALTDTSPMGRL
+344 KLPTKLTEKSAMGLLREGTS
-359 LKNSLSKST
+359 SKSSET
-368 LSKST
+368 K
-373 LSKSPLSKSNE
+373 
-384 LTPSLNPGVGIAEG
+384 PSRNPGVGTAEG

-410 ELLGKPKLPQLQGES
+410 ELLGKPKLPQLQGDS
-425 FGSQLLDSSAPGKAA
+425 FVSQLLDVNAPGKVA

-461 FDRQGQVTARMLFDH
+461 FDQQGQVTARMMFDH
-476 LNDPKETVNLAD
+476 LNDPKETVNLAEH
-488 NKDFKTLVAELHEQL
+488 KDYKSLVADLHEQL
-503 IALRESR
+503 IILRESR

>member
-1 MKNILPILMCGMSLA
+1 MKNLLLIFMCSLSIA
-16 CNAVA
+16 FNAIA

-28 VLFIMIDDLRPELG
+28 ILFIMIDDLRPELG

-56 LARESVVFANAYVN
+56 LASEAVLFANAYVN

-118 YSESIGKILHFSEDS
+118 YSESIGKILHFSADS
-133 KAGWSTPPWNPKA
+133 KAGWSTPPWNPK

-192 AMASLESASQ
+192 AMASLESASE
-202 RDQPFFIAV
+202 RNQPFFMAV

-220 TVPLRYWDLYNE
+220 TVPLRYWDLYRE
-232 EDIDL
+232 DDIDL

-246 APREAIHS
+246 APRQAIHS
-254 WGELRKFEGIPKS
+254 WGELRKFEGIPKA

-290 DAQVGKLLTKLK
+290 DAQVGKLLAKLK
-302 QLNLDENTI
+302 QLDLDDNTI

-344 KLPSALTDTSPMGRL
+344 KLPTKLTEKSAMGL
-359 LKNSLSKST
+359 LLGCT
-368 LSKST
+368 LSTS
-373 LSKSPLSKSNE
+373 SEP
-384 LTPSLNPGVGIAEG
+384 TPNLKPGVGTAEG

-410 ELLGKPKLPQLQGES
+410 ELLGKPKLPQLQGDS
-425 FGSQLLDSSAPGKAA
+425 FVSQLLDVNAPGKVA

-461 FDRQGQVTARMLFDH
+461 FDQQGQVTARMMFDH
-476 LNDPKETVNLAD
+476 LNDPKETVNLAEH
-488 NKDFKTLVAELHEQL
+488 KDYKSLVADLHEQL
-503 IALRESR
+503 IILRESR

>member
-1 MKNILPILMCGMSLA
+1 MKNLFLTVVCGLSLA
-16 CNAVA
+16 CNAIA
-21 SDVKPAN
+21 SDPKPAN

-56 LARESVVFANAYVN
+56 LASEAVLFANAYVN

-133 KAGWSTPPWNPKA
+133 KADWSTPPWNPTG

-161 IASFLKDRTG
+161 IASFLKNRVG

-192 AMASLESASQ
+192 ALASLESASE
-202 RDQPFFIAV
+202 RDQPFFMAV

-232 EDIDL
+232 ADINL
-237 ASNPLMPVG
+237 ASNPLMPMG
-246 APREAIHS
+246 APRQAIHS
-254 WGELRKFEGIPKS
+254 WGELRKFDGIPKA

-290 DAQVGKLLTKLK
+290 DAQVGKLLAKLE
-302 QLNLDENTI
+302 QLNLDDNTI
-311 VILAGDHGFSL
+311 VIVAGDHGFSL

-344 KLPSALTDTSPMGRL
+344 KLPTALTETSTMGRL
-359 LKNSLSKST
+359 LGSTLSEST

-373 LSKSPLSKSNE
+373 LSKRDEP
-384 LTPSLNPGVGIAEG
+384 TPILNPGVGVAEG

-410 ELLGKPKLPQLQGES
+410 ELLGKPMLPQLQGDS
-425 FGSQLLDSSAPGKAA
+425 FVSQLLDSSAPGKAA

-461 FDRQGQVTARMLFDH
+461 FDQRGQVTARMLFDH
-476 LNDPKETVNLAD
+476 LNDPSESVNLAEH
-488 NKDFKTLVAELHEQL
+488 KGYESLVTELHEQL
-503 IALRESR
+503 IVLRESR

>member
-1 MKNILPILMCGMSLA
+1 MKNLLPILMCGMSLA
-16 CNAVA
+16 FNVFA

-56 LARESVVFANAYVN
+56 LASEAVLFANAYVN

-102 AKGAETLFGY
+102 AQDAETLFGY
-112 LKKQGY
+112 LKNQGY

-133 KAGWSTPPWNPKA
+133 KADWSAPPWNPKA
-146 KIKRIGHRNYQSAEN
+146 KIKRLGHRNYQSAEN
-161 IASFLKDRTG
+161 IASFLKDRVG

-192 AMASLESASQ
+192 AMASLESVSQ
-202 RDQPFFIAV
+202 RDQPFFMAV

-220 TVPLRYWDLYNE
+220 TAPLRYWDLYRE
-232 EDIDL
+232 DDIDL
-237 ASNPLMPVG
+237 ASNPLMPVA
-246 APREAIHS
+246 APREAMHS
-254 WGELRKFEGIPKS
+254 WGELRKFEGIPKA

-302 QLNLDENTI
+302 QLNLDDNTI
-311 VILAGDHGFSL
+311 VIVAGDHGFSL

-344 KLPSALTDTSPMGRL
+344 KLPTKLTEKSAMGL
-359 LKNSLSKST
+359 LLGST
-368 LSKST
+368 LSTS
-373 LSKSPLSKSNE
+373 SEP
-384 LTPSLNPGVGIAEG
+384 TPNLKPGVGTAEG

-410 ELLGKPKLPQLQGES
+410 ELLGKPKLPQLQGDS
-425 FGSQLLDSSAPGKAA
+425 FVSQLLDVNAPGKVA

-461 FDRQGQVTARMLFDH
+461 FDQQGQVTARMMFDH
-476 LNDPKETVNLAD
+476 LNDPKETVNLAEH
-488 NKDFKTLVAELHEQL
+488 KDYKSLVADLHEQL
-503 IALRESR
+503 IILRESR

>member
-16 CNAVA
+16 FNAVA

-56 LARESVVFANAYVN
+56 LASEAVVFANAYVN

-133 KAGWSTPPWNPKA
+133 KAGWSTPPWNPKP
-146 KIKRIGHRNYQSAEN
+146 KIKRIGHRNYQRAEN
-161 IASFLKDRTG
+161 IASFLKDRVG

-192 AMASLESASQ
+192 AMASLESVSQ
-202 RDQPFFIAV
+202 RDQPFFMAV

-220 TVPLRYWDLYNE
+220 NAPLRYWDLYRE
-232 EDIDL
+232 DDIDL
-237 ASNPLMPVG
+237 ASNPLMPVA
-246 APREAIHS
+246 APREAMHS
-254 WGELRKFEGIPKS
+254 WGELRKFEGIPKA

-290 DAQVGKLLTKLK
+290 DAQVGKLVTKLK
-302 QLNLDENTI
+302 QLNLDDNTI
-311 VILAGDHGFSL
+311 VIVAGDHGFSL

-344 KLPSALTDTSPMGRL
+344 KLPTTLTETSTMGL
-359 LKNSLSKST
+359 LGST
-368 LSKST
+368 LSTRSE
-373 LSKSPLSKSNE
+373 P
-384 LTPSLNPGVGIAEG
+384 TPNLKPGVGIAEG

-410 ELLGKPKLPQLQGES
+410 ELLGKPKLPQLQGDS
-425 FGSQLLDSSAPGKAA
+425 FVSQLIDVSAPGKVA

-461 FDRQGQVTARMLFDH
+461 FDQQGQVTARMLFDH
-476 LNDPKETVNLAD
+476 LNDPKETINLAEH
-488 NKDFKTLVAELHEQL
+488 KDYKSLIADLHEQL
-503 IALRESR
+503 ISLRENR

>member
-1 MKNILPILMCGMSLA
+1 MKNLLLIFMCSLSIA
-16 CNAVA
+16 FNAIA

-28 VLFIMIDDLRPELG
+28 ILFIMIDDLRPELG

-56 LARESVVFANAYVN
+56 LASEGVLFANAYAN

-81 MSGIRPTEKR
+81 MSGIRPTETR

-118 YSESIGKILHFSEDS
+118 YSQSIGKILHFPDDS
-133 KAGWSTPPWNPKA
+133 KAGWSTPPWNPKP

-161 IASFLKDRTG
+161 IASFLKGRVG
-171 PAYEAAD
+171 PAYEATD

-192 AMASLESASQ
+192 AITSLESASQ
-202 RDQPFFIAV
+202 RDQPFFMAV

-220 TVPLRYWDLYNE
+220 TVPLRYWDLYRE
-232 EDIDL
+232 DDIDL

-246 APREAIHS
+246 APRQAIHS
-254 WGELRKFEGIPKS
+254 WGELHKFEGIPKA

-290 DAQVGKLLTKLK
+290 DAQVGKLLAKLK
-302 QLNLDENTI
+302 QLDLDDNTI

-344 KLPSALTDTSPMGRL
+344 KLPTKLTEKSAMGLLREGTS
-359 LKNSLSKST
+359 SKSSET
-368 LSKST
+368 K
-373 LSKSPLSKSNE
+373 
-384 LTPSLNPGVGIAEG
+384 PSRNPGVGTAEG

-410 ELLGKPKLPQLQGES
+410 ELLGKPKLPQLQGDS
-425 FGSQLLDSSAPGKAA
+425 FVSQLLDVNAPGKVA

-461 FDRQGQVTARMLFDH
+461 FDQQGQVTARMMFDH
-476 LNDPKETVNLAD
+476 LNDPKETVNLAEH
-488 NKDFKTLVAELHEQL
+488 KDYKSLVADLHEQL
-503 IALRESR
+503 IILRESR